1 MEAEGPDPALAL
13 CGQKSTFTFLPGE
26 ASREAG
32 PQPRV
37 APGGRPPTSCLGPTV
52 GSYCRVGAQK
62 RDGKWKS
69 PSDGSLRWGE
79 VGGNPSP

>member
-26 ASREAG
+26 ASQEASRSHAW
-32 PQPRV
+32 P
-37 APGGRPPTSCLGPTV
+37 PGVGPPTSCLGPTV

-62 RDGKWKS
+62 RDGKWR
-69 PSDGSLRWGE
+69 GA
-79 VGGNPSP
+79 